1 MAPSFA
7 PSDFPPPPS
16 SSSNAAKNAR
26 IVDAFAPKK
35 KPPPLNDV
43 LQFPPPS
50 LVVASSSSSS
60 SLAAKKA
67 PLPPLSA
74 ESLESGRETVQS
86 LKQLLGAARFKR
98 LRALTRDVA
107 CGAIPPERYVDGAAS
122 LFDRGIGD
130 AAFWESIP
138 PLIRDIPNAAAA
150 DGAVV
155 YLESIRMAN
164 EMQELEFGSGTSGG
178 GGGGGG
184 GKKPINFVLLTA
196 TRKKKM
202 TNSWGN

>member
-35 KPPPLNDV
+35 KPPPLTDV

-50 LVVASSSSSS
+50 LAAASSSSSS

-67 PLPPLSA
+67 PLPPPSA
-74 ESLESGRETVQS
+74 ESLEAGRETVQS

-98 LRALTRDVA
+98 LRTLTRDVA

-150 DGAVV
+150 DSAVV

-164 EMQELEFGSGTSGG
+164 EMQELEFGSGTG

-184 GKKPINFVLLTA
+184 GKKPINFVLPTA
-196 TRKKKM
+196 TTKKKM